1 MGNIFHV
8 IKGPRLFRIF
18 HSNAEAGRNYEPKL
32 LESGADKVIGTIRFC
47 WSLSYWT
54 SPLLLG
60 ILYRRGH
67 FTSEGIVNIGRFMMY
82 VGVIYTT
89 AVLVRGVGRCMNP
102 DYMAFITVL
111 ANAQNVFNPQN
122 RRLLSRYDFDFW
134 ASPVLYKWPDFN
146 VGRTPGFHSSTDA
159 GPPRSIATLPLDIL
173 SYMCANTFGRR
184 MMYPGATALINS
196 LVEGPLCQGRA
207 KLVEERGGERAK
219 LGTEDENQIDTMF
232 VDKRGAGTE
241 VGRTLVVCSEGNAG
255 FYEIGAMETPL
266 KMGYSVLGWNHP
278 GFAGSTGIP
287 FPPQERHAIDAVM
300 QYAIQKLGF
309 TPDNIV
315 VYAWSIGGYTATWA
329 AMTYPDV
336 KYMILDATF
345 DEMMP
350 LAKAK
355 MPEFAQSLVKRTVDR
370 YLNLNIAEQL
380 VQYPGP
386 ILLIRRSR
394 DEMITTRDPTAIDT
408 NRGNFLLMRLLKS
421 RYPKIVDATT
431 QPALLTWLSQTG
443 SEQAELYSV
452 VFNVDTQLCE
462 TMIRSYMEE
471 NQGATFPLNFGEGF
485 TEQQKISM
493 AIFLAK
499 KHLEDYDSTH
509 CTPLPEAFFHKPWSP
524 S

>member
-60 ILYRRGH
+60 ILYRRG
-67 FTSEGIVNIGRFMMY
+67 
-82 VGVIYTT
+82 
-89 AVLVRGVGRCMNP
+89 VGRCMNP

-146 VGRTPGFHSSTDA
+146 AYPRVSQFHRCRSTK
-159 GPPRSIATLPLDIL
+159 
-173 SYMCANTFGRR
+173 
-184 MMYPGATALINS
+184 INCY
-196 LVEGPLCQGRA
+196 LTIRHPQ
-207 KLVEERGGERAK
+207 RGGERAK

-266 KMGYSVLGWNHP
+266 KMGYS
-278 GFAGSTGIP
+278 
-287 FPPQERHAIDAVM
+287 
-300 QYAIQKLGF
+300 YAIQKLGF

-380 VQYPGP
+380 VQ
-386 ILLIRRSR
+386 
-394 DEMITTRDPTAIDT
+394 DPTAIDT

-421 RYPKIVDATT
+421 RQRSTLKTMT
-431 QPALLTWLSQTG
+431 LLTVRHYLRLSSTSHG
-443 SEQAELYSV
+443 HHPELYEV
-452 VFNVDTQLCE
+452 
-462 TMIRSYMEE
+462 
-471 NQGATFPLNFGEGF
+471 
-485 TEQQKISM
+485 
-493 AIFLAK
+493 
-499 KHLEDYDSTH
+499 
-509 CTPLPEAFFHKPWSP
+509 
-524 S
+524 